1 MPSKSKSQQRLFGMA
16 LAVRRGE
23 LKRSEVGD
31 EVLEIADGDM
41 TDKEIEAFA
50 KHRTSDKEHNVKESE
65 LTDDEKRIIGARKNG
80 SHIPTGVSTKKEDR
94 TLSSIEKYLKNRL
107 VYSSGIHP
115 KIEVHPDT
123 KYVFIV
129 VKPGFSKLS
138 QTIIDRFEESGFS
151 LYKTRTKLLS
161 EREAKQLYYVH
172 KDEDFYEQLCK
183 YMSSDISIGMLFTYP
198 GTWKQDRAFKKTD
211 KIKDEIRAKYS
222 ESDMRNVMH
231 SSDNIENMRM
241 ESAKYFNEII

>member
-1 MPSKSKSQQRLFGMA
+1 MA

-31 EVLEIADGDM
+31 EVLDIVDGDM
-41 TDKEIEAFA
+41 TDKEIEDFA

-65 LTDDEKRIIGARKNG
+65 LTDDEKRILGARKNG
-80 SHIPTGVSTKKEDR
+80 SHIPTGVSTRAEDKP
-94 TLSSIEKYLKNRL
+94 LSSIERYLKNRL
-107 VYSSGIHP
+107 VYASGTKP
-115 KIEVHPDT
+115 DIEISPRT
-123 KYVFIV
+123 KYVFVV
-129 VKPGFSKLS
+129 VKPGFSRLA

-151 LYKTRTKLLS
+151 LYKTRTKMLS

-172 KDEDFYEQLCK
+172 KEEDFYDQLCK
-183 YMSSDISIGMLFTYP
+183 YMSSDISIGILFTYP
-198 GTWKQDRAFKKTD
+198 DTWKQERAFKKTD

>member
-23 LKRSEVGD
+23 LSRYDVGE
-31 EVLEIADGDM
+31 EVLDIVDGDM
-41 TDKEIEAFA
+41 TDKEIEDFA
-50 KHRTSDKEHNVKESE
+50 KRRTSDKEHNVKESE
-65 LTDDEKRIIGARKNG
+65 LTDDEKRILAARKNG
-80 SHIPTGVSTKKEDR
+80 SHIPTGISTKQEDKN
-94 TLSSIEKYLKNRL
+94 LSSIERYLKNRL

-123 KYVFIV
+123 KYVFVV

-138 QTIIDRFEESGFS
+138 QTIIDRFEDSGFS

-172 KDEDFYEQLCK
+172 KEEDFYEQLCK
-183 YMSSDISIGMLFTYP
+183 YMSSDISIGILFTYP
-198 GTWKQDRAFKKTD
+198 STWKQDRVFKKVD
-211 KIKDEIRAKYS
+211 KIKDEIRKEYS

-231 SSDNIENMRM
+231 SSDNIENMRV
-241 ESAKYFNEII
+241 ECSKYFNEII

>member
-1 MPSKSKSQQRLFGMA
+1 MA

-23 LKRSEVGD
+23 LKRSEVGK
-31 EVLEIADGDM
+31 EVLEIVDGDM
-41 TDKEIEAFA
+41 TDKEIRDFA
-50 KHRTSDKEHNVKESE
+50 KERTSDKEHNVKESE
-65 LTDDEKRIIGARKNG
+65 MTDDEKRIIGARKNG
-80 SHIPTGVSTKKEDR
+80 SHIPTGISTKKEDKKM
-94 TLSSIEKYLKNRL
+94 SSIEKYLKNKL

-115 KIEVHPDT
+115 KIEVSPDT
-123 KYVFIV
+123 KYVFVV

-161 EREAKQLYYVH
+161 EREAKQMYYTH
-172 KDEDFYEQLCK
+172 KDEDFYEQLCR
-183 YMSSDISIGMLFTYP
+183 YMSSDISIGILFTYP
-198 GTWKQDRAFKKTD
+198 TKWKQERAFKKTD
-211 KIKDEIRAKYS
+211 KIKDEIRKEYS

-231 SSDNIENMRM
+231 SSDNIENMRV